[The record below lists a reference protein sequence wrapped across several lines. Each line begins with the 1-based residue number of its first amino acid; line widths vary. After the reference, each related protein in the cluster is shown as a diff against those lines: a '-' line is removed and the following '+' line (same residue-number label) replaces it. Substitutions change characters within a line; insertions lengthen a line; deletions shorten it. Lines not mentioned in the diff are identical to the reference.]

1 MSTHALQEDC
11 FLPKQNAL
19 KACPLKRSR
28 LVKQGDPM
36 FPLQMPAIEEASF
49 SRCEEHGEMSEAGN
63 APGPTRKADARI
75 KDSIYNAFR
84 RDDILRAVEQD
95 YIDVRVKNG
104 VVSLSGHIVNSTSR
118 IRIEAAIRDIP
129 GITGV
134 QNTLVLDDKLTH
146 EVAASL
152 GALEHT
158 YDCKFYTGVSHG
170 LVSLNG
176 IVSDENVKW
185 LAEKCAA
192 NHPNVRGV
200 INHVQVSG
208 MAIGSTNR
216 PFLQPTI
223 GETIYFLDGI
233 CGVVKQVIID
243 PNNRRV
249 VAMTVFGQ
257 FADQPQELKSLNRE
271 EIRLPES
278 LVIVPMDVVRYLTRV
293 SGFLTIRSDESKR
306 YLDFNSMFFDLP
318 AWDWVPPYPYCPDH
332 VLFPAEQQHM
342 ENQTSQQV
350 SYAPAATVAL
360 AEQLTQDH
368 PLDNDSLG
376 G

>member
-1 MSTHALQEDC
+1 
-11 FLPKQNAL
+11 
-19 KACPLKRSR
+19 
-28 LVKQGDPM
+28 M
-36 FPLQMPAIEEASF
+36 FPLQMPAIKEPAF
-49 SRCEEHGEMSEAGN
+49 SRCEENGEMSETGN
-63 APGPTRKADARI
+63 DPGLTRKADTRI
-75 KDSIYNAFR
+75 KNSIYQALWK
-84 RDDILRAVEQD
+84 DDILRAVEQTQL
-95 YIDVRVKNG
+95 DVHVKDG
-104 VVSLSGHIVNSTSR
+104 AVYLSGHIVNTTSR
-118 IRIEAAIRDIP
+118 NRIEAAIRDIP
-129 GITGV
+129 GIVGV
-134 QNTLVLDDKLTH
+134 QNNLVLDDRLTH

-176 IVSDENVKW
+176 MVRNQDVKL
-185 LAEKCAA
+185 LAEKRAA
-192 NHPNVRGV
+192 DHPNVRGV

-208 MAIGSTNR
+208 VAIGPTNR

-223 GETIYFLDGI
+223 GEIIYFLDGI
-233 CGVVKQVIID
+233 SGVVKQVIID

-249 VAMTVFGQ
+249 VAMTVLGQ
-257 FADQPQELKSLNRE
+257 FPDRAQKLKSLNGEGARSPE
-271 EIRLPES
+271 RL
-278 LVIVPMDVVRYLTRV
+278 VVVPMDVVRHLTRV
-293 SGFLTIRSDESKR
+293 SGFLTIRSDESTR

-350 SYAPAATVAL
+350 SYAPVATVAL